1 MDNALWDNQMV
12 SYPPEHLTSAPS
24 SYSSNSRN
32 TSLKGR
38 FDQTTQP
45 TSLVPQGGFAYKASQ
60 YQSLPVTSTQ
70 IKNYQYTT
78 FSAPLSGPKQTGL
91 LVPPKHI
98 RRAVADIYTVAVQP
112 TEDPQNQSW
121 EEQAKIRQTSPKT
134 QRRTQNPSSTA
145 RNTASARQTPNSSSS
160 AVVSSTKFPKYPNY
174 TTTASR
180 LDSFKACQNIAAST
194 RLLSEAG
201 FFFAGTEDCTRC
213 FYCGIGLR
221 HWSENDDPWT
231 EHARFS
237 LDCNHVVSEKGREF
251 VNLVKL
257 ALELTNEKET
267 GAVKSADNSKLST
280 PNARQ
285 DSSADDINKL
295 MKTEAAQS
303 VLQNDYSEDLVR
315 EAIVKVLRSKGANAI
330 TGMNLMQE
338 ILTMEDE
345 KDLIDGKSM
354 DDVPSAMKQNMAAVL
369 SHENQHLR
377 DKALCSYC
385 KRLEVSLV
393 FLPCGHL
400 VSCNTC
406 GNRQKSCVTC
416 GSNVKGTIRTY
427 KA

>member
-1 MDNALWDNQMV
+1 MFSGKTQ
-12 SYPPEHLTSAPS
+12 PPEHLTSAS
-24 SYSSNSRN
+24 SSNSSSSRSMS
-32 TSLKGR
+32 TKGR
-38 FDQTTQP
+38 FDQTAQP
-45 TSLVPQGGFAYKASQ
+45 TSLVPQKGFAYKASQ
-60 YQSLPVTSTQ
+60 YQSLPVALTQ
-70 IKNYQYTT
+70 TKNTQYTT
-78 FSAPLSGPKQTGL
+78 FSTPVSGLKQTGL
-91 LVPPKHI
+91 LVPLKHI
-98 RRAVADIYTVAVQP
+98 RRAVADIYTFAVQP
-112 TEDPQNQSW
+112 TEDPQNQFW
-121 EEQAKIRQTSPKT
+121 EKQAESKQISPKT
-134 QRRTQNPSSTA
+134 QRRPQNPSSTA
-145 RNTASARQTPNSSSS
+145 RNNATARQTPNSSSS
-160 AVVSSTKFPKYPNY
+160 AVVSSTKFSKYPNY

-180 LDSFKACQNIAAST
+180 LVSFKACQNIATST

-237 LDCNHVVSEKGREF
+237 LDCDHVVSEKGREF

-267 GAVKSADNSKLST
+267 GAVQTADISKLST

-285 DSSADDINKL
+285 DSSDKIDKL

-303 VLQNDYSEDLVR
+303 VLENDYSEELVKR
-315 EAIVKVLRSKGANAI
+315 AIVKVLRSKGANAI

-338 ILTMEDE
+338 ILAIEDE

-369 SHENQHLR
+369 SRENQHLR
-377 DKALCSYC
+377 EKTLCSYC

-406 GNRQKSCVTC
+406 GDRQKSCVTC
-416 GSNVKGTIRTY
+416 GSNVKGTVRTY